1 MRSLVVLILG
11 AFSLMAMSGE
21 QLSVKVDSV
30 TEGFIDSK
38 SISTMT
44 LFNANGVKSE
54 RKMRMS
60 RLEAENGD
68 RSMIVFEA
76 PSDIKS
82 TALLTYEHFD
92 KDDDQWIY
100 LPALKRVKRIAS
112 KNKSGSFMGSEFSY
126 EDLSSQKRFKYS
138 YEDEVLE
145 KKSMLISSR
154 VPKDK
159 YSGYSKQ
166 VVYVDAKSFLVQKI
180 EYYDRK
186 KELLKRAIF
195 KGYKKIKD
203 IWRFS
208 SIDMENLQTKKR
220 TIILVTDESL
230 KNGLKAKDFT
240 KRYLKQQ

>member
-1 MRSLVVLILG
+1 MRSLVVLILCT
-11 AFSLMAMSGE
+11 FSLMAMSGE
-21 QLSVKVDSV
+21 ELAVRVDAV

-60 RLEAENGD
+60 RLEGKNGD
-68 RSMIVFEA
+68 RSMIVFET

-82 TALLTYEHFD
+82 TALLTYEHFV

-138 YEDEVLE
+138 YEDEVVE
-145 KKSMLISSR
+145 KDNMLITKR
-154 VPKDK
+154 VPKDR

-166 VVYVDAKSFLVQKI
+166 VVYVDTKNLLVQKI

-186 KELLKRAIF
+186 KELLKRALF
-195 KGYKKIKD
+195 KDYKKIKD
-203 IWRFS
+203 VWRFGN
-208 SIDMENLQTKKR
+208 IDMVNLQTKKR
-220 TIILVTDESL
+220 TVILVTNENL
-230 KNGLKAKDFT
+230 KNGLREKDFT

>member
-1 MRSLVVLILG
+1 MKSLMFLIIS
-11 AFSLMAMSGE
+11 AVSLMAMNGNE
-21 QLSVKVDSV
+21 LAIKVDEV

-38 SISTMT
+38 SISSME
-44 LFNANGVKSE
+44 LINANNVHSN
-54 RKMRMS
+54 RKMKMS
-60 RLEAENGD
+60 RLEGSEGD

-76 PSDIKS
+76 PSDIKG

-100 LPALKRVKRIAS
+100 LPALKRIKRIAS

-138 YEDEVLE
+138 YDDEVKE
-145 KKSMLISSR
+145 KDGMYISSR

-159 YSGYSKQ
+159 HSGYSKQ
-166 VVYVDAKSFLVQKI
+166 VVYVDAKTFLVQKV

-186 KELLKRAIF
+186 KELLKRALF
-195 KGYKKIKD
+195 KEYKRIKG
-203 IWRFS
+203 IWRFG
-208 SIDMENLQTKKR
+208 SIEMKNLQTKKS
-220 TIILVTDESL
+220 TIIVTSNETL
-230 KNGLKAKDFT
+230 KNGLKKKDFT

>member
-1 MRSLVVLILG
+1 MRSLLVLVLS
-11 AFSLMAMSGE
+11 AFSLMAMSGNE
-21 QLSVKVDSV
+21 VALKVDAV
-30 TEGFIDSK
+30 TDGFIDSK

-44 LFNANGVKSE
+44 LFNANGVSSQ
-54 RKMRMS
+54 RKMRMT
-60 RLEAENGD
+60 RLEGEVGD

-126 EDLSSQKRFKYS
+126 EDLSSQKRFKYN
-138 YEDEVLE
+138 YKEDVVE
-145 KKSMLISSR
+145 KDNTLIVQR

-166 VVYVDAKSFLVQKI
+166 IVYVDVKSFLVQKV

-186 KELLKRAIF
+186 KELLKRALFID
-195 KGYKKIKD
+195 YKKIKD
-203 IWRFS
+203 IWRFG
-208 SIDMENLQTKKR
+208 SIEMENIQTKKR
-220 TIILVTDESL
+220 TVILVSDETL
-230 KNGLKAKDFT
+230 KNGLNKKDFT

>member
-1 MRSLVVLILG
+1 MRSLVVLILS

-154 VPKDK
+154 VPKDE

-203 IWRFS
+203 VWRFS

>member
-1 MRSLVVLILG
+1 MRSLVVLILS

-21 QLSVKVDSV
+21 ELAIKVDSV

-54 RKMRMS
+54 RKMRTS
-60 RLEAENGD
+60 RLEGDNGD

-145 KKSMLISSR
+145 KKSTLITNR
-154 VPKDK
+154 IPKDK

-166 VVYVDAKSFLVQKI
+166 VIYVDSTNFLVQKV

-186 KELLKRAIF
+186 RELLKRAIF
-195 KGYKKIKD
+195 KNYKKIKD
-203 IWRFS
+203 IWRFG

-220 TIILVTDESL
+220 TVILVTNESL
-230 KNGLKAKDFT
+230 KNGLKEKDFT

>member
-1 MRSLVVLILG
+1 MRSLVVLILS